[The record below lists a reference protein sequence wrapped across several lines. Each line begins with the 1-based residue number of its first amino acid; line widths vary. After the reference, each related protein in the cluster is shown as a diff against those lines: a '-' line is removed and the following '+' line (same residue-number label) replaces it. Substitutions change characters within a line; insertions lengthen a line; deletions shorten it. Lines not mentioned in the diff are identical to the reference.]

1 MNNLYVR
8 LAKNNLKNNKSLYVP
23 YMVAG
28 MITVLMFYIM
38 MFINNSAGLEK
49 MRGAFYITT
58 IMSFG
63 VIVVGVFSYI
73 YIFYTNSFI
82 SKRRK
87 KEMGIYNI
95 LGMEKR
101 HIAKVLAIETVFTA
115 FVSIVG
121 GIVAGILF
129 SKLAL
134 MLIYRILGIQVTI
147 EFSVPPSAVK
157 NTVLVFGILYMMTL
171 FYNLMQMKLAN
182 PVELLR
188 GSSVGEKEP
197 KTKWLMAILGVVC
210 LGAGYAIAITTEQP
224 MKVISLFFVAV
235 LLVIAGT
242 YMLFT
247 AGSIAVLKL
256 LRKTHGFYYK
266 KKHFIAVSTMMYR
279 MKQNAAGLASIC
291 ILSTMVMVMVSTTVC
306 MFVGFDDEINILYPY
321 EINVQTGYSEVK
333 ENVSEQSSD
342 IIQFIED
349 TGTNVTDS
357 ESYSYLN
364 FAMTLEKDSLTI
376 GQKPTNASLYF
387 LTRDNFLR
395 MDHTLTEADVPKVE
409 AGKILIF
416 REKRFQSTKTLRG
429 DQIQIL
435 GETFTVQQ
443 NGYCKNR
450 SNGGAISFMDGVYY
464 IVVDHMQTLQ
474 KLQKLA
480 IAEANTENVS
490 AYAYEN
496 VLGINITGTETEKI
510 ACSGNVENYS
520 SGEKYGVVWL
530 AARARQGS
538 KPEGAAGTVRRV
550 FLPWDFPWHRL
561 SGSDS
566 DDYFLQTGIGG
577 VRGQGAIPDHGTG
590 GHEQCRGEVG
600 DRDADPHGV
609 LSADRGGSTACRGGI
624 STDPQSA
631 FPVDYGQRAVVCL
644 VSRYNGTCICGY
656 LLCGIPDHFKN
667 LLPHCGQSGALNYLW
682 KVTGS
687 ITENTFLSPCRSTVI
702 LPEWF
707 VTIECAMDRPSPK

>member
-49 MRGAFYITT
+49 MRGAYYITT

-242 YMLFT
+242 YLLFT

-256 LRKTHGFYYK
+256 LRKTHGFYYQ

-306 MFVGFDDEINILYPY
+306 MFAGLDDEINMLYPY

-409 AGKILIF
+409 AGKILIY

-450 SNGGAISFMDGVYY
+450 CNGGAISFMDGVYY

-520 SGEKYGVVWL
+520 SGGKIWRCLE
-530 AARARQGS
+530 ARARQGS

-577 VRGQGAIPDHGTG
+577 VRGQRAIPDHGTG
-590 GHEQCRGEVG
+590 GHEQCRGEVS

-656 LLCGIPDHFKN
+656 LLCGISDHFKN

-687 ITENTFLSPCRSTVI
+687 TTENTFLSPCRSTVI

>member
-224 MKVISLFFVAV
+224 VFCGSASGDRWNIYAV
-235 LLVIAGT
+235 YGGQYCGVKAAAENPWILLQKKAFYRCIDDDVPDEAECGGAG
-242 YMLFT
+242 
-247 AGSIAVLKL
+247 
-256 LRKTHGFYYK
+256 
-266 KKHFIAVSTMMYR
+266 KH
-279 MKQNAAGLASIC
+279 
-291 ILSTMVMVMVSTTVC
+291 
-306 MFVGFDDEINILYPY
+306 
-321 EINVQTGYSEVK
+321 
-333 ENVSEQSSD
+333 
-342 IIQFIED
+342 
-349 TGTNVTDS
+349 
-357 ESYSYLN
+357 
-364 FAMTLEKDSLTI
+364 
-376 GQKPTNASLYF
+376 LYF
-387 LTRDNFLR
+387 ID
-395 MDHTLTEADVPKVE
+395 D
-409 AGKILIF
+409 
-416 REKRFQSTKTLRG
+416 G
-429 DQIQIL
+429 D
-435 GETFTVQQ
+435 GH
-443 NGYCKNR
+443 
-450 SNGGAISFMDGVYY
+450 GVY
-464 IVVDHMQTLQ
+464 
-474 KLQKLA
+474 
-480 IAEANTENVS
+480 
-490 AYAYEN
+490 
-496 VLGINITGTETEKI
+496 
-510 ACSGNVENYS
+510 
-520 SGEKYGVVWL
+520 
-530 AARARQGS
+530 
-538 KPEGAAGTVRRV
+538 
-550 FLPWDFPWHRL
+550 
-561 SGSDS
+561 
-566 DDYFLQTGIGG
+566 
-577 VRGQGAIPDHGTG
+577 HG
-590 GHEQCRGEVG
+590 
-600 DRDADPHGV
+600 
-609 LSADRGGSTACRGGI
+609 L
-624 STDPQSA
+624 
-631 FPVDYGQRAVVCL
+631 YVC
-644 VSRYNGTCICGY
+644 G
-656 LLCGIPDHFKN
+656 F
-667 LLPHCGQSGALNYLW
+667 
-682 KVTGS
+682 
-687 ITENTFLSPCRSTVI
+687 
-702 LPEWF
+702 
-707 VTIECAMDRPSPK
+707 

>member
-49 MRGAFYITT
+49 MRGAYYITT

-101 HIAKVLAIETVFTA
+101 HIAKVLAIETMFTA

-242 YMLFT
+242 YLLFT

-256 LRKTHGFYYK
+256 LRKTHGFYYQ

-306 MFVGFDDEINILYPY
+306 MFAGLDDEINILYPY

-333 ENVSEQSSD
+333 ENISEQSSD

-409 AGKILIF
+409 AGKILIYRKNGSSLRKHCVEIRYRF
-416 REKRFQSTKTLRG
+416 LEKRLPYRKMDTVRIVAMEGLFRSWTGFIISLWIICRRCRSCRNWRSLR
-429 DQIQIL
+429 QIQ
-435 GETFTVQQ
+435 
-443 NGYCKNR
+443 R
-450 SNGGAISFMDGVYY
+450 MS
-464 IVVDHMQTLQ
+464 
-474 KLQKLA
+474 
-480 IAEANTENVS
+480 
-490 AYAYEN
+490 
-496 VLGINITGTETEKI
+496 
-510 ACSGNVENYS
+510 
-520 SGEKYGVVWL
+520 
-530 AARARQGS
+530 
-538 KPEGAAGTVRRV
+538 VRM
-550 FLPWDFPWHRL
+550 PMKM
-561 SGSDS
+561 
-566 DDYFLQTGIGG
+566 
-577 VRGQGAIPDHGTG
+577 
-590 GHEQCRGEVG
+590 
-600 DRDADPHGV
+600 
-609 LSADRGGSTACRGGI
+609 
-624 STDPQSA
+624 
-631 FPVDYGQRAVVCL
+631 
-644 VSRYNGTCICGY
+644 Y
-656 LLCGIPDHFKN
+656 LE
-667 LLPHCGQSGALNYLW
+667 S
-682 KVTGS
+682 
-687 ITENTFLSPCRSTVI
+687 I
-702 LPEWF
+702 LPERRQKRSRAAETWR
-707 VTIECAMDRPSPK
+707 IIPLGKNMALSGGACAAGQ

>member
-49 MRGAFYITT
+49 MRGAYYITT

-496 VLGINITGTETEKI
+496 VLGIKYYRNGDRKDRVQRKRGELFLWGKI
-510 ACSGNVENYS
+510 WRC
-520 SGEKYGVVWL
+520 L

>member
-49 MRGAFYITT
+49 MRGAYYITT

-224 MKVISLFFVAV
+224 VFCGSASGDRWNISAVYGGQYCGVKAVVENPWV
-235 LLVIAGT
+235 LLPKKAFYRCIDDDVPDEAECGGAG
-242 YMLFT
+242 
-247 AGSIAVLKL
+247 
-256 LRKTHGFYYK
+256 
-266 KKHFIAVSTMMYR
+266 KH
-279 MKQNAAGLASIC
+279 
-291 ILSTMVMVMVSTTVC
+291 
-306 MFVGFDDEINILYPY
+306 
-321 EINVQTGYSEVK
+321 
-333 ENVSEQSSD
+333 
-342 IIQFIED
+342 
-349 TGTNVTDS
+349 
-357 ESYSYLN
+357 
-364 FAMTLEKDSLTI
+364 
-376 GQKPTNASLYF
+376 LYF
-387 LTRDNFLR
+387 ID
-395 MDHTLTEADVPKVE
+395 D
-409 AGKILIF
+409 
-416 REKRFQSTKTLRG
+416 G
-429 DQIQIL
+429 D
-435 GETFTVQQ
+435 GH
-443 NGYCKNR
+443 
-450 SNGGAISFMDGVYY
+450 GVYHGLY
-464 IVVDHMQTLQ
+464 V
-474 KLQKLA
+474 
-480 IAEANTENVS
+480 
-490 AYAYEN
+490 
-496 VLGINITGTETEKI
+496 
-510 ACSGNVENYS
+510 C
-520 SGEKYGVVWL
+520 
-530 AARARQGS
+530 GS
-538 KPEGAAGTVRRV
+538 
-550 FLPWDFPWHRL
+550 
-561 SGSDS
+561 
-566 DDYFLQTGIGG
+566 
-577 VRGQGAIPDHGTG
+577 
-590 GHEQCRGEVG
+590 
-600 DRDADPHGV
+600 
-609 LSADRGGSTACRGGI
+609 
-624 STDPQSA
+624 
-631 FPVDYGQRAVVCL
+631 
-644 VSRYNGTCICGY
+644 
-656 LLCGIPDHFKN
+656 
-667 LLPHCGQSGALNYLW
+667 
-682 KVTGS
+682 
-687 ITENTFLSPCRSTVI
+687 
-702 LPEWF
+702 
-707 VTIECAMDRPSPK
+707 

>member
-49 MRGAFYITT
+49 MRGAYYITT

-134 MLIYRILGIQVTI
+134 MLIYRILGIPVTI

-242 YMLFT
+242 YLLFT

-306 MFVGFDDEINILYPY
+306 MFAGLDDEINMLYPY

-409 AGKILIF
+409 AGKILIY

-450 SNGGAISFMDGVYY
+450 CNGGAISFMDGVYY

-520 SGEKYGVVWL
+520 SGEKYGVVW
-530 AARARQGS
+530 RRVRGS

-577 VRGQGAIPDHGTG
+577 VRGQRAIPDHGTG
-590 GHEQCRGEVG
+590 GHEQCRGEVS

>member
-8 LAKNNLKNNKSLYVP
+8 LAKTNLKNNKSLYVP

-49 MRGAFYITT
+49 MRGAYYITT

-242 YMLFT
+242 YLLFT

-256 LRKTHGFYYK
+256 LRKTHGFYYQ

-291 ILSTMVMVMVSTTVC
+291 ILSTMVLVMLSSTGSLMIGMEDMVQARHPNDFGIYMDTSDMEKNQEVLDKIKTHCEEYQIAEKDTTDYRYYTVTGCLQKDNVLFDQTKFDYFNDNGNLRIMMVMPLSGYCAMTGEKVELSGQEMLLGTGRNSYKYSNMKLMDQVYKVKGKVRHFEGNGQVNSNVLDSFTVVLADDTFDALYQQIEDAYRYDMKIHEYYGFNVSLDKDAQLKLKDYMWQAAQDQGADSIDIECRETSRND
-306 MFVGFDDEINILYPY
+306 FVGIYGGMFMLGMFLGTLFIMAMVLIIYYKQVSEGYEDRRQFEIMQK
-321 EINVQTGYSEVK
+321 VGMSQQEVK
-333 ENVSEQSSD
+333 KVIRSQILMVFFLPLVAAGVHMAVAFPMIGNLLKAFNMQNTELYRNCTIGV
-342 IIQFIED
+342 
-349 TGTNVTDS
+349 
-357 ESYSYLN
+357 YLG
-364 FAMTLEKDSLTI
+364 FAVLYILIYSLTAKAYYRI
-376 GQKPTNASLYF
+376 
-387 LTRDNFLR
+387 
-395 MDHTLTEADVPKVE
+395 V
-409 AGKILIF
+409 
-416 REKRFQSTKTLRG
+416 KR
-429 DQIQIL
+429 
-435 GETFTVQQ
+435 
-443 NGYCKNR
+443 
-450 SNGGAISFMDGVYY
+450 A
-464 IVVDHMQTLQ
+464 
-474 KLQKLA
+474 
-480 IAEANTENVS
+480 
-490 AYAYEN
+490 
-496 VLGINITGTETEKI
+496 
-510 ACSGNVENYS
+510 
-520 SGEKYGVVWL
+520 
-530 AARARQGS
+530 
-538 KPEGAAGTVRRV
+538 
-550 FLPWDFPWHRL
+550 
-561 SGSDS
+561 
-566 DDYFLQTGIGG
+566 
-577 VRGQGAIPDHGTG
+577 
-590 GHEQCRGEVG
+590 
-600 DRDADPHGV
+600 
-609 LSADRGGSTACRGGI
+609 
-624 STDPQSA
+624 
-631 FPVDYGQRAVVCL
+631 
-644 VSRYNGTCICGY
+644 
-656 LLCGIPDHFKN
+656 
-667 LLPHCGQSGALNYLW
+667 
-682 KVTGS
+682 
-687 ITENTFLSPCRSTVI
+687 
-702 LPEWF
+702 
-707 VTIECAMDRPSPK
+707 

>member
-49 MRGAFYITT
+49 MRGAYYITT
-58 IMSFG
+58 IMAFG

-115 FVSIVG
+115 IVSIAG
-121 GIVAGILF
+121 GIVTGILF

-242 YMLFT
+242 YLLFT

-256 LRKTHGFYYK
+256 LRKTHGFYYQ

-306 MFVGFDDEINILYPY
+306 MFAGLDDEINMLYPY

-409 AGKILIF
+409 AGKILIY

-450 SNGGAISFMDGVYY
+450 CNGGAISFMDGVYY

-480 IAEANTENVS
+480 ITEANTENVS
-490 AYAYEN
+490 AKCTWNQYYRNGDRKDRVQRKRGE
-496 VLGINITGTETEKI
+496 LFLWGKI
-510 ACSGNVENYS
+510 WRCLE
-520 SGEKYGVVWL
+520 
-530 AARARQGS
+530 ARARQGS

-590 GHEQCRGEVG
+590 GHEQCRGEVS

>member
-242 YMLFT
+242 YLLFT

-291 ILSTMVMVMVSTTVC
+291 ILSTMVLVVISSTVS
-306 MFVGFDDEINILYPY
+306 MYAGLDDELATRYQGDIGVSI
-321 EINVQTGYSEVK
+321 ISENPITEGDTLRELVNRTIQQENRSIK
-333 ENVSEQSSD
+333 EEQGMMTLTFSCISEDGNLVIRKHDDEGDYSSD
-342 IIQFIED
+342 IIMLRMITRED
-349 TGTNVTDS
+349 YEEAYNVRVPELSDHEVVLVTSDGYDKDTITVGDYTYPILQKQHFSS
-357 ESYSYLN
+357 ENGHWMDNQVYYMVVNSVEDMAPLYE
-364 FAMTLEKDSLTI
+364 A
-376 GQKPTNASLYF
+376 QKEIYGKNAS
-387 LTRDNFLR
+387 
-395 MDHTLTEADVPKVE
+395 
-409 AGKILIF
+409 
-416 REKRFQSTKTLRG
+416 S
-429 DQIQIL
+429 
-435 GETFTVQQ
+435 
-443 NGYCKNR
+443 
-450 SNGGAISFMDGVYY
+450 YY
-464 IVVDHMQTLQ
+464 SQ
-474 KLQKLA
+474 
-480 IAEANTENVS
+480 
-490 AYAYEN
+490 
-496 VLGINITGTETEKI
+496 
-510 ACSGNVENYS
+510 
-520 SGEKYGVVWL
+520 
-530 AARARQGS
+530 
-538 KPEGAAGTVRRV
+538 
-550 FLPWDFPWHRL
+550 
-561 SGSDS
+561 
-566 DDYFLQTGIGG
+566 
-577 VRGQGAIPDHGTG
+577 
-590 GHEQCRGEVG
+590 
-600 DRDADPHGV
+600 
-609 LSADRGGSTACRGGI
+609 
-624 STDPQSA
+624 
-631 FPVDYGQRAVVCL
+631 
-644 VSRYNGTCICGY
+644 
-656 LLCGIPDHFKN
+656 
-667 LLPHCGQSGALNYLW
+667 
-682 KVTGS
+682 
-687 ITENTFLSPCRSTVI
+687 
-702 LPEWF
+702 
-707 VTIECAMDRPSPK
+707 

>member
-49 MRGAFYITT
+49 MRGAYYITT

-235 LLVIAGT
+235 LLGDRWNIYAVYGGQYCGVKAAAENPWILLQKKAFYRCIDDDVPDEAECGGAG
-242 YMLFT
+242 
-247 AGSIAVLKL
+247 
-256 LRKTHGFYYK
+256 
-266 KKHFIAVSTMMYR
+266 KH
-279 MKQNAAGLASIC
+279 
-291 ILSTMVMVMVSTTVC
+291 
-306 MFVGFDDEINILYPY
+306 
-321 EINVQTGYSEVK
+321 
-333 ENVSEQSSD
+333 
-342 IIQFIED
+342 
-349 TGTNVTDS
+349 
-357 ESYSYLN
+357 
-364 FAMTLEKDSLTI
+364 
-376 GQKPTNASLYF
+376 LYF
-387 LTRDNFLR
+387 ID
-395 MDHTLTEADVPKVE
+395 D
-409 AGKILIF
+409 
-416 REKRFQSTKTLRG
+416 G
-429 DQIQIL
+429 D
-435 GETFTVQQ
+435 GH
-443 NGYCKNR
+443 
-450 SNGGAISFMDGVYY
+450 GVY
-464 IVVDHMQTLQ
+464 
-474 KLQKLA
+474 
-480 IAEANTENVS
+480 
-490 AYAYEN
+490 
-496 VLGINITGTETEKI
+496 
-510 ACSGNVENYS
+510 
-520 SGEKYGVVWL
+520 
-530 AARARQGS
+530 
-538 KPEGAAGTVRRV
+538 
-550 FLPWDFPWHRL
+550 
-561 SGSDS
+561 
-566 DDYFLQTGIGG
+566 
-577 VRGQGAIPDHGTG
+577 HG
-590 GHEQCRGEVG
+590 
-600 DRDADPHGV
+600 
-609 LSADRGGSTACRGGI
+609 L
-624 STDPQSA
+624 
-631 FPVDYGQRAVVCL
+631 YVC
-644 VSRYNGTCICGY
+644 G
-656 LLCGIPDHFKN
+656 F
-667 LLPHCGQSGALNYLW
+667 
-682 KVTGS
+682 
-687 ITENTFLSPCRSTVI
+687 
-702 LPEWF
+702 
-707 VTIECAMDRPSPK
+707 

>member
-235 LLVIAGT
+235 LLVIEMAIIMWNLTTMFAGV
-242 YMLFT
+242 LIGPACIIFT
-247 AGSIAVLKL
+247 ISGFANTFFEVIERENLMAEVDE
-256 LRKTHGFYYK
+256 KT
-266 KKHFIAVSTMMYR
+266 AE
-279 MKQNAAGLASIC
+279 AS
-291 ILSTMVMVMVSTTVC
+291 
-306 MFVGFDDEINILYPY
+306 DDE
-321 EINVQTGYSEVK
+321 EDFESE
-333 ENVSEQSSD
+333 EEE
-342 IIQFIED
+342 ED
-349 TGTNVTDS
+349 TD
-357 ESYSYLN
+357 E
-364 FAMTLEKDSLTI
+364 E
-376 GQKPTNASLYF
+376 
-387 LTRDNFLR
+387 
-395 MDHTLTEADVPKVE
+395 
-409 AGKILIF
+409 
-416 REKRFQSTKTLRG
+416 
-429 DQIQIL
+429 
-435 GETFTVQQ
+435 
-443 NGYCKNR
+443 
-450 SNGGAISFMDGVYY
+450 
-464 IVVDHMQTLQ
+464 
-474 KLQKLA
+474 
-480 IAEANTENVS
+480 
-490 AYAYEN
+490 
-496 VLGINITGTETEKI
+496 
-510 ACSGNVENYS
+510 
-520 SGEKYGVVWL
+520 
-530 AARARQGS
+530 
-538 KPEGAAGTVRRV
+538 
-550 FLPWDFPWHRL
+550 
-561 SGSDS
+561 
-566 DDYFLQTGIGG
+566 
-577 VRGQGAIPDHGTG
+577 
-590 GHEQCRGEVG
+590 
-600 DRDADPHGV
+600 
-609 LSADRGGSTACRGGI
+609 
-624 STDPQSA
+624 
-631 FPVDYGQRAVVCL
+631 
-644 VSRYNGTCICGY
+644 
-656 LLCGIPDHFKN
+656 
-667 LLPHCGQSGALNYLW
+667 
-682 KVTGS
+682 
-687 ITENTFLSPCRSTVI
+687 
-702 LPEWF
+702 
-707 VTIECAMDRPSPK
+707 

>member
-1 MNNLYVR
+1 
-8 LAKNNLKNNKSLYVP
+8 
-23 YMVAG
+23 
-28 MITVLMFYIM
+28 
-38 MFINNSAGLEK
+38 
-49 MRGAFYITT
+49 
-58 IMSFG
+58 
-63 VIVVGVFSYI
+63 
-73 YIFYTNSFI
+73 
-82 SKRRK
+82 
-87 KEMGIYNI
+87 
-95 LGMEKR
+95 
-101 HIAKVLAIETVFTA
+101 
-115 FVSIVG
+115 
-121 GIVAGILF
+121 
-129 SKLAL
+129 
-134 MLIYRILGIQVTI
+134 
-147 EFSVPPSAVK
+147 
-157 NTVLVFGILYMMTL
+157 
-171 FYNLMQMKLAN
+171 MQMKLAN

-210 LGAGYAIAITTEQP
+210 LVAGYAIAITTEQP
-224 MKVISLFFVAV
+224 MKVISLFFCGSASGDRWNIYAV
-235 LLVIAGT
+235 YGGQYCGVKAAAENPWILLQ
-242 YMLFT
+242 
-247 AGSIAVLKL
+247 
-256 LRKTHGFYYK
+256 

-480 IAEANTENVS
+480 IAEKQIQRMSVRMPMKMYLESILPERRQKRSRAAETWRIIP
-490 AYAYEN
+490 
-496 VLGINITGTETEKI
+496 LGKNM
-510 ACSGNVENYS
+510 ALSGGRGRAVNRKELLAL
-520 SGEKYGVVWL
+520 YG
-530 AARARQGS
+530 GF
-538 KPEGAAGTVRRV
+538 